1 MRKEIEQIKNLTLVC
16 VRDLNEV
23 YKAIDE
29 NARTLIES
37 VVAERQSPLFRKL
50 EEIAADYAEK
60 IDNKIRSITKN
71 EKSSAELENTFKS
84 SARIKAADIDLDMLN
99 VIKTLEPAAEE
110 LSEICKDYENNQTML
125 RLIREYSKNNKI
137 HNVEIPAIMADRV
150 VALNKMCKDLKDCAR
165 IAADYSSPLRAKQL
179 EYIANNF
186 DNAFA
191 AQLKIID

>member
-29 NARTLIES
+29 NARTLIEA
-37 VVAERQSPLFRKL
+37 VAAERQLPLFRKL
-50 EEIAADYAEK
+50 KEIASSYAEK
-60 IDNKIRSITKN
+60 IDNAST
-71 EKSSAELENTFKS
+71 ELENTFKS

-99 VIKTLEPAAEE
+99 VIKTLEPTAGE

-137 HNVEIPAIMADRV
+137 HDVEIPAIMADRV

-186 DNAFA
+186 ENAFA
-191 AQLKIID
+191 SQLAIIG